1 MQEVSDVELV
11 FTDLQDA
18 LSELDDA
25 ITSPKRVRRCFSRF
39 VDLTQ
44 RLTSAMR
51 IESKSRAGV
60 EWQAARFGG
69 WNEVTALFK
78 DLRNEEQHER
88 QIYISVQETRYFELF
103 GPGGGRVAA
112 SGTWQ
117 LTDQLLEK
125 PPDALKMFDSDP
137 ETGERTNTEIPH
149 CAVAYRY
156 LIQPREAKL
165 RARLQAIGTADL
177 HQLSGACMSTLREYH
192 AFFRAMHGRL

>member
-1 MQEVSDVELV
+1 MPQVSDVDLV
-11 FTDLQDA
+11 FADLQDA
-18 LSELDDA
+18 LSELKEA
-25 ITSPKRVRRCFSRF
+25 ITSPKRIRRCFSRF

-51 IESKSRAGV
+51 KESKSRAGV

-88 QIYISVQETRYFELF
+88 QIYISVHETRYFELF
-103 GPGGGRVAA
+103 GPGAGRIAT

-117 LTDQLLEK
+117 LSDQLLEK
-125 PPDALKMFDSDP
+125 PPDALKLFDSDP
-137 ETGERTNTEIPH
+137 ETGQMTNTEIPH
-149 CAVAYRY
+149 CDVTYRY

-165 RARLQAIGTADL
+165 AARLQSIGTADL
-177 HQLSGACMSTLREYH
+177 HELSGACMSTLREYH
-192 AFFRAMHGRL
+192 TFFRACIDA